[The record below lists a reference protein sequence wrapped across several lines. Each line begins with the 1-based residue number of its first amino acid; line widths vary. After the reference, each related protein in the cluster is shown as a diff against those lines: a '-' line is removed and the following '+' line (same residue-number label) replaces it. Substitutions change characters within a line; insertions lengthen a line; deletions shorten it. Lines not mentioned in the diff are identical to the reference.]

1 MAERQASTKRRSASE
16 WHTLVSKLAESGED
30 LAQFCRRQGI
40 YLGIYPPTLRWWQW
54 RLRGSTR
61 VAARPPRPAPAVT
74 EPIRSQF
81 TELRV
86 LEEASPAVAAD
97 GFELRWPDGLT
108 LAIPAQFD
116 EVALRR
122 LLVVLEVAGC

>member
-1 MAERQASTKRRSASE
+1 MAEKRASTKRRRASE
-16 WHTLVSKLAESGED
+16 WQALVSKLAESGEEVT
-30 LAQFCRRQGI
+30 QFCRRQGI
-40 YLGIYPPTLRWWQW
+40 RLPTLRWWQW
-54 RLRGSTR
+54 HLRGSAGELER
-61 VAARPPRPAPAVT
+61 RRLVAAMP
-74 EPIRSQF
+74 EPHF

-86 LEEASPAVAAD
+86 LESPGLTGAGA

-108 LAIPAQFD
+108 LVIPRHFD

>member
-1 MAERQASTKRRSASE
+1 MAESQTSAKRRSAKE
-16 WHTLVSKLAESGED
+16 WQTLVSKLATSGED
-30 LAQFCRRQGI
+30 LTRFCRRQGI
-40 YLGIYPPTLRWWQW
+40 HPPTLRWWQW
-54 RLRGSTR
+54 RLRGPGSGL
-61 VAARPPRPAPAVT
+61 APAPRPALTPAAADS
-74 EPIRSQF
+74 IRVEF

-86 LEEASPAVAAD
+86 PEAASRSVTAD

-122 LLVVLEVAGC
+122 LLVVLEVGGC

>member
-1 MAERQASTKRRSASE
+1 MAERQASTKRRSARE
-16 WHTLVSKLAESGED
+16 WQTLVSKLAESGGDVE
-30 LAQFCRRQGI
+30 QFCRLQ
-40 YLGIYPPTLRWWQW
+40 GIYPPTLRWWQW

-61 VAARPPRPAPAVT
+61 GLARPPRPALAAA
-74 EPIRSQF
+74 EPNRLQF

-86 LEEASPAVAAD
+86 AEEASPAAVAD
-97 GFELRWPDGLT
+97 RFELRWPDGLT
-108 LAIPAQFD
+108 LAIPPQFD